1 MARNPPR
8 DKGSNLSKIR
18 KLHVLHGETAN
29 FARPA
34 ECRFLTFRSNSPADF
49 WGRSAPVQARKRP
62 DSQPCRISSR
72 RETRRFAT
80 EDDVLLPRPAAGGA
94 RPGRRSGSGLEPV
107 PEPARSRGAGRPA
120 LSARRVRTDRPFC
133 PPHTLGLRKPWLSDG
148 QRSILPPRW
157 GYALTGVGACGVA
170 LHTGAQVKPGLHAAA
185 KRRDANAF
193 FKLPLQ
199 TALDV
204 AALLTA

>member
-1 MARNPPR
+1 VSIFNFSFEFACRFPGPLCSRPGPETARFTAVPNQFAARNQAIRDGGRRPASAARRRGRPPR
-8 DKGSNLSKIR
+8 PPERIR
-18 KLHVLHGETAN
+18 AGTGPGTGAVARGRTACPFTKADQAGQAVL
-29 FARPA
+29 
-34 ECRFLTFRSNSPADF
+34 
-49 WGRSAPVQARKRP
+49 
-62 DSQPCRISSR
+62 
-72 RETRRFAT
+72 
-80 EDDVLLPRPAAGGA
+80 
-94 RPGRRSGSGLEPV
+94 
-107 PEPARSRGAGRPA
+107 
-120 LSARRVRTDRPFC
+120 
-133 PPHTLGLRKPWLSDG
+133 PPNTLGLRKPWLSDG